1 MDHDTPT
8 INNHLASGPGQPP
21 ARPRA
26 RPLPP
31 GRPPVTHVTPFPHP
45 IDPNVRRACMKA
57 AGRYRP
63 EARRPPP
70 VPGPCQ
76 PTGWAGEG
84 TVSRECTAGD
94 PGATDVPAPGEQVSV
109 CTCGM
114 AVYGV
119 EIVGSIRRRFFSTS
133 SSWKRTCACVCV
145 GGGRMLDWHSPLT
158 TRVVCTSDRTW
169 CADADDLWLRRRRRL
184 TIQFYCC
191 LDFPYTP
198 EPQADGYWKAIP
210 CSMAAFVCGRP
221 R

>member
-1 MDHDTPT
+1 
-8 INNHLASGPGQPP
+8 
-21 ARPRA
+21 
-26 RPLPP
+26 
-31 GRPPVTHVTPFPHP
+31 
-45 IDPNVRRACMKA
+45 MKA

-133 SSWKRTCACVCV
+133 SSLKGTCVR
-145 GGGRMLDWHSPLT
+145 GGTICIPHCQPEQGARVLLHGLRMLTISGSSLLT
-158 TRVVCTSDRTW
+158 DSAFLRAKRAVMKLLKINRENGITPHPF
-169 CADADDLWLRRRRRL
+169 LPGWLSL
-184 TIQFYCC
+184 APPP
-191 LDFPYTP
+191 DTP
-198 EPQADGYWKAIP
+198 
-210 CSMAAFVCGRP
+210 
-221 R
+221 

>member
-1 MDHDTPT
+1 
-8 INNHLASGPGQPP
+8 
-21 ARPRA
+21 
-26 RPLPP
+26 
-31 GRPPVTHVTPFPHP
+31 
-45 IDPNVRRACMKA
+45 MKA

-133 SSWKRTCACVCV
+133 SS
-145 GGGRMLDWHSPLT
+145 
-158 TRVVCTSDRTW
+158 
-169 CADADDLWLRRRRRL
+169 
-184 TIQFYCC
+184 
-191 LDFPYTP
+191 
-198 EPQADGYWKAIP
+198 
-210 CSMAAFVCGRP
+210 
-221 R
+221 